1 MTYAGAE
8 PVAEPAVVPAG
19 VVAVLVGFVEPLL
32 PEADEEP
39 LAVVSGAELPEAEVS
54 AALVEGVESVA
65 VLERVTP

>member
-1 MTYAGAE
+1 M
-8 PVAEPAVVPAG
+8 
-19 VVAVLVGFVEPLL
+19 LVGFVEPLL